1 METIFERKVKV
12 PTRELELIGWLMRCH
27 GIKNSSLSFDGQP
40 STATITFTDEAEYLI
55 CVLAGIMSK
64 AKEESGDYYFI
75 APDFDFM
82 NRLEKKMKTYSP
94 NDEYIIR
101 KVMKER

>member
-12 PTRELELIGWLMRCH
+12 PTRELDLVAWLMRCH
-27 GIKNSSLSFDGQP
+27 GIKNSSLSVDN
-40 STATITFTDEAEYLI
+40 STTATITFSDEAEYLI

-64 AKEESGDYYFI
+64 VKEESGDYYFI

-82 NRLEKKMKTYSP
+82 VRLEKKMKTYSP

-101 KVMKER
+101 KVMKEK